1 MKRKLNIP
9 MIVLTTINFIFI
21 VVLTIFLNNL
31 HVIPLKYMI
40 LLWLFLLAAGVG
52 IMFLLK
58 QKKKVCKYIGYGL
71 SAIFILFCIIVI
83 HYAERTNNFL
93 NKAFNNATNTYINT
107 YYVITKNNSE
117 YEDIKDLKGK
127 RIGYYE
133 SIPNIE
139 EALKQLRKETPTT
152 NMKYDDFDHTFSA
165 LDKDSVVAVVM
176 EKTLY
181 QFIQDYDNSFEQSKY
196 KILYMFD
203 VEIEEEQEEI
213 DSDGDSFSVYIGG
226 TDFTE
231 TYTDFNMIVTINK
244 KAHKVMLTSTPRDF
258 YVELDGKDG
267 AKDLLGYAGVWGI
280 NTSRKTLENL
290 YGINIDYYIKINTK
304 SLVGLVDTLGGVEFC
319 SDFAYTT
326 THATILGSYDD
337 KQGTKLRVQEGCHKY
352 NGVEILT
359 IARERKAYADGDRQR
374 QRNCQQIMINIFNKM
389 ARPENIT
396 NYVNILNAVSDL
408 YTTNIPRDL
417 VTELA
422 RMTVSNPSIWSI
434 EQQSVTGRDSRGNV
448 HLSSLIDYV
457 MIPDMDSVAAAT
469 AKIKEIEN
477 GKE

>member
-1 MKRKLNIP
+1 MRRKLNIP
-9 MIVLTTINFIFI
+9 MIVLTVINFIFI
-21 VVLTIFLNNL
+21 IILTIFLNNL
-31 HVIPLKYMI
+31 HVIPLGYMVLIWFI
-40 LLWLFLLAAGVG
+40 LLAFGVG

-71 SAIFILFCIIVI
+71 SAIFIVFCVIAI

-107 YYVITKNNSE
+107 YYVVTRSNSE

-127 RIGYYE
+127 RIGYYD

-139 EALKQLRKETPTT
+139 EALKQLRKKTSTT
-152 NMKYDDFDHTFSA
+152 NMKYDDFDHTFAA
-165 LDKDSVVAVVM
+165 LDKDSVAAVVI

-181 QFIQDYDNSFEQSKY
+181 QFIMDYDDSFEQNKY
-196 KILYMFD
+196 NILDMFD

-213 DSDGDSFSVYIGG
+213 DSNGDSFSVYIGG

-244 KAHKVMLTSTPRDF
+244 KTHRVMLTSTPRDF
-258 YVELDGKDG
+258 YIELDGKNG

-280 NTSRKTLENL
+280 NTSRKSLENL
-290 YGINIDYYIKINTK
+290 YDINIDYYVKINTK
-304 SLVGLVDTLGGVEFC
+304 SLVGLVDTLGGIEFC

-326 THATILGSYDD
+326 THATIMGSYDD
-337 KQGTKLRVQEGCHKY
+337 SKGTKLRVQQGCHDY
-352 NGVEILT
+352 SGIEILT

-389 ARPENIT
+389 IRPENIT

-417 VTELA
+417 VTDLA
-422 RMTVSNPSIWSI
+422 KITVSNPTAWSI
-434 EQQSVTGRDSRGNV
+434 EQQSVTGRDSRNYV
-448 HLSSLIDYV
+448 HLSNYMDYV

-469 AKIKEIEN
+469 SKIKEIEN